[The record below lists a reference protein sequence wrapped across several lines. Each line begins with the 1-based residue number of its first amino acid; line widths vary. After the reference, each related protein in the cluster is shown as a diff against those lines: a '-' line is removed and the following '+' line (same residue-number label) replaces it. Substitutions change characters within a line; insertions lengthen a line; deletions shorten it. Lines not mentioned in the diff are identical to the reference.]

1 MRAPKPQTLGYYNTT
16 LDYYTLNTNQVCHS
30 TVYQEESIIYILICQ
45 MHPNCPHKHALPTR
59 AWEISI
65 STSIVGYY
73 RNCIKTNQAHTRC
86 NIDTGRFCNFLAKTH
101 SMYSQNAIYFMAL
114 KQLIQTKNNIM
125 IKITHSSEQ
134 RRPIRAARIVES
146 IQVISKV
153 NIPIRT
159 ARLVESIH
167 VIFKVNIT
175 KLSQYMHHFPALF
188 AQSQIQL
195 QTV

>member
-101 SMYSQNAIYFMAL
+101 SMYSQNAILPKMEL
-114 KQLIQTKNNIM
+114 KQLIQTKKQHHDQNNRHFGTKKINQNSRNCQIHTSDLQGQYYQ
-125 IKITHSSEQ
+125 IKSVH
-134 RRPIRAARIVES
+134 A
-146 IQVISKV
+146 
-153 NIPIRT
+153 
-159 ARLVESIH
+159 
-167 VIFKVNIT
+167 
-175 KLSQYMHHFPALF
+175 
-188 AQSQIQL
+188 
-195 QTV
+195 